1 MRLSYYSDVKKKQ
14 ISRDVISRLLKSV
27 NTKLSLTEIF
37 RGTFYPLKYD
47 EEITNEPQ
55 DNIIECI
62 TYNYLFHFF
71 DRDN

>member
-1 MRLSYYSDVKKKQ
+1 MFEVPIIYRYLQVMVAQ
-14 ISRDVISRLLKSV
+14 
-27 NTKLSLTEIF
+27 SLNSINYEILQF
-37 RGTFYPLKYD
+37 NKD